1 VACPEVPRL
10 PLHRWP
16 SLDRAPATGRFA
28 RSNIFGAGIDELPAP
43 AGGGGGVTP
52 ACIVVADD
60 VSHIRVTRVT
70 GSISFVGPWFNR
82 GGVAH
87 KCAAG
92 AEVGNPNSGP
102 DGVWTATTCG
112 WEPDGGTIDA
122 AGVVSSITSTDRVG
136 YLVGVFLPASA
147 PGARHRPVSHSTG
160 PMTS

>member
-1 VACPEVPRL
+1 MQIRVGWTLALCLAAASQRNAVDVPPSAVAS
-10 PLHRWP
+10 P
-16 SLDRAPATGRFA
+16 SGMSGSTAAPAPPVAFARSCSRDRTVHVFA

-52 ACIVVADD
+52 ACIVVEDD
-60 VSHIRVTRVT
+60 VNHIRVTRVT
-70 GSISFVGPWFNR
+70 GSISFVGAWFNR

-87 KCAAG
+87 KCATG

-122 AGVVSSITSTDRVG
+122 AGVVS
-136 YLVGVFLPASA
+136 
-147 PGARHRPVSHSTG
+147 
-160 PMTS
+160 